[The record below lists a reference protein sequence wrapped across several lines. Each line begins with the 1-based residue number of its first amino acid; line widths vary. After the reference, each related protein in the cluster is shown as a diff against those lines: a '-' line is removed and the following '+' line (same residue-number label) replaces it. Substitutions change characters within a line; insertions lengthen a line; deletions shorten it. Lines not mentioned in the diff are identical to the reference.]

1 MLQTVEAVIE
11 SSGHFHFL
19 EPIKF
24 TKPKRALVTFLY
36 EESEPMISN
45 IENALLSE
53 EVLGEDWNKIEEDEA
68 WLHLQ

>member
-1 MLQTVEAVIE
+1 MLQTVEAIID
-11 SSGHFHFL
+11 SGGQFHFL

-36 EESEPMISN
+36 DENESMISN

-53 EVLGEDWNKIEEDEA
+53 EVLGKDWNRIEEDEA
-68 WLHLQ
+68 WSHLQ